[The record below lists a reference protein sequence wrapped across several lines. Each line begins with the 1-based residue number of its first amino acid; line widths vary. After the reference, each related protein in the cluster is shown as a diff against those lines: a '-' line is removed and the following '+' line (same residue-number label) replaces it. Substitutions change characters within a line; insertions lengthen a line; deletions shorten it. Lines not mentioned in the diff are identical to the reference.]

1 MPSTRSLCKI
11 KRELKT
17 EPKIWRLL
25 ISSCTIFSSYKD
37 MLKSTSTCTYTQK
50 QEHIRP
56 TDAHIY
62 TVQQSG
68 FLYFHKVT
76 HSTFLSSVLTTDLN
90 PVDCPDDVVSSEGLF
105 VFLKS
110 PRNIKQDCTFASCD
124 WSLSNQESGGKNSNV
139 TLCWDSTPVLQ
150 RVSCSLIFFLNEVYY
165 LKVSPEVQLSIV
177 YMGTEDFRGE
187 VWVAPCG
194 WLEKCINLCSTVN
207 QPGNLESLGRV
218 ACS

>member
-1 MPSTRSLCKI
+1 M
-11 KRELKT
+11 
-17 EPKIWRLL
+17 
-25 ISSCTIFSSYKD
+25 
-37 MLKSTSTCTYTQK
+37 
-50 QEHIRP
+50 
-56 TDAHIY
+56 
-62 TVQQSG
+62 
-68 FLYFHKVT
+68 
-76 HSTFLSSVLTTDLN
+76 
-90 PVDCPDDVVSSEGLF
+90 
-105 VFLKS
+105 
-110 PRNIKQDCTFASCD
+110 
-124 WSLSNQESGGKNSNV
+124 
-139 TLCWDSTPVLQ
+139 LQ